1 MTMQTTRRAI
11 LGCALL
17 MIVMPTL
24 ADEDDKPFAEHRVV
38 LQLSESDAASQ
49 RLVLSIAN
57 NLIRH
62 YGSPDLVDIEIVVF
76 GPGIEL
82 LLADGENEERISSLV
97 AAGVRFVGCM
107 NTVETLARK
116 NGATPELNPVMI
128 PTQTGVAH
136 IIERADQGFT
146 LIRP

>member
-1 MTMQTTRRAI
+1 MTIQTTRRAI

-82 LLADGENEERISSLV
+82 LFADGDNEERISSLV
-97 AAGVRFVGCM
+97 AAGVRFVG
-107 NTVETLARK
+107 
-116 NGATPELNPVMI
+116 
-128 PTQTGVAH
+128 
-136 IIERADQGFT
+136 
-146 LIRP
+146 